1 MNNAARFF
9 ELAHKVIDDRATDDE
24 RSELAILMARNP
36 MLKEEL
42 ELLRKEARAAGEAAA
57 KARAAGASAGQRPAA
72 PPDLAED
79 ERWRSGET
87 SRKGDRRF
95 YHRWQWWVRL
105 IVACG
110 VGALLILSDYKFAA
124 EPMIQVAMIG
134 KTAKDKETSL
144 NDIALLRQKWKSVA
158 THFVEKA
165 ADLAEWELTWPT
177 ENTVPTVKV
186 AIDQAAGQVRV
197 KGRSMQISFER
208 AFAVEKDLP
217 TALNEVNDFL
227 KSQFHR

>member
-1 MNNAARFF
+1 MNAARFF
-9 ELAHKVIDDRATDDE
+9 ELAHKVIDDQATDDE
-24 RSELAILMARNP
+24 RSELAVLMARNP

-42 ELLRKEARAAGEAAA
+42 ELLRKEARALSEAEARA
-57 KARAAGASAGQRPAA
+57 KAAEPKAGQRPAA

-87 SRKGDRRF
+87 TRKSNRRF
-95 YHRWQWWVRL
+95 YQRWQWWVRL
-105 IVACG
+105 IIACG
-110 VGALLILSDYKFAA
+110 IGALLVLSDYKFAS

-134 KTAKDKETSL
+134 KTDKDKVARL
-144 NDIALLRQKWKSVA
+144 NDISPLRQKWKSVA

-165 ADLAEWELTWPT
+165 ADLPEWELEWPT

-186 AIDQAAGQVRV
+186 AIDQDAKQVRV
-197 KGRSMQISFER
+197 KGRSMQISFDR
-208 AFAVEKDLP
+208 TFAVEKDLP